1 MEGGDLG
8 TSDHTPTSGEE
19 IFVHKDMR
27 KGKWITG
34 GAREKLAEVF
44 AREYKEGR
52 SIRAIAEAHDRS
64 YGFVHRV
71 LTEAD
76 VPLRTRGGDVRTGT
90 ARQTR

>member
-1 MEGGDLG
+1 MHKT
-8 TSDHTPTSGEE
+8 TS
-19 IFVHKDMR
+19 

-44 AREYKEGR
+44 AGEYKEGR
-52 SIRAIAEAHDRS
+52 SIRAIAEAHGRS

-76 VPLRTRGGDVRTGT
+76 VPLRSRGGDVRSGT
-90 ARQTR
+90 SRQPG